1 MAIIDYNNGTATISI
16 NGGQPPFSYLL
27 LQNGTA
33 VNYPGVNFQNPVVS
47 SNSSVVFGNS
57 SDTSGT
63 YGLPSGTYT
72 CQVTDNAGCVINTS
86 DMVIGQTLEATTT
99 TILPTTTSTTL
110 LQEYLTLTVDQ
121 SPVDEGLN
129 ILFTLTSLNIPNGT
143 LIDWDITGG
152 ITSDD
157 ISGGLGGSFTIQ
169 NNQAQY
175 LATIESDEILEGQET
190 FTLALAAIDSNGVSA
205 GLSVN
210 VIINDMNT
218 AATTQATAAT
228 TLATA
233 ATTQATAAT
242 TLATAATTQA
252 TAATTQATAATTQAT
267 AATTQATAATTQAT
281 TTLATTTTTL
291 ATTTIA
297 PAEYELFTAYLN
309 RDEGQSAF
317 FELQYNNVTPGTTVG
332 FTLSGTATPAFEMG
346 GMIEPMDYTE
356 PAEMFFTTGTSGFVI
371 LEIPINEDQQ
381 TEGTETIILTL
392 DAQDSAGNPTD
403 SLQKT
408 VTINDTSE
416 LQNWEIVASTHD
428 EGTVDS
434 PAPTFNHI
442 LKTEHVPAGT
452 EYFWYV
458 SVGIG
463 YPWTPASA
471 ADFVGGVLPSGSGTI
486 PVYNETLSM
495 SDSIPI
501 SIVADSLTEGDE
513 VYQIIVKEGSP
524 SNPGALREITMMTI
538 TDSSLPTTTLP
549 TTTTTLAT
557 TTTTL
562 ATTTQTPPQ
571 YFLAGAGQYN
581 ENNVAQPQM
590 FELAWANGT
599 PGVTVGFT
607 LSGSADL
614 GIDYDANLVEFSINS
629 TSGQQDMS
637 VTILSDNLT
646 EGPETITLTLD
657 AQDSAGNP
665 TGSPSATVTIND
677 TSIDPTTTTAA
688 PEEETWYWFKG
699 GGASS
704 MPYTTS
710 GPLTDANASYYTAGW
725 ATTSDLSVAMTD
737 LIQNQGTTGAQ
748 AEVYM
753 DINSFEFTGPITGT
767 QCAHSWTYPEGTS
780 TFMYVA
786 VPDTSVFTQ
795 DLTSAQE
802 GLQYNCNGS
811 VYYAA
816 DRKQFTYNGASYWL
830 YLVSL
835 EEPSASQTYGIVGDP
850 ANIS

>member
-27 LQNGTA
+27 LQNDAA

-72 CQVTDNAGCVINTS
+72 CQVTDNLGCIINTS
-86 DMVIGQTLEATTT
+86 EIVIGQTMEATTT

-129 ILFTLTSLNIPNGT
+129 ILFTLTSSNIPNGT
-143 LIDWDITGG
+143 LIDWNITGG

-190 FTLALAAIDSNGVSA
+190 FTLALAAIDSNGVSG

-218 AATTQATAAT
+218 AATTTTTQATTSTTQATTST
-228 TLATA
+228 TLATTS
-233 ATTQATAAT
+233 TTQATTST
-242 TLATAATTQA
+242 TLATTSTTQA
-252 TAATTQATAATTQAT
+252 TTS
-267 AATTQATAATTQAT
+267 TTQAT
-281 TTLATTTTTL
+281 TTTAAPDPQHFNWVVSTDAAAINRINPVLEDHSTDPTCYTPNMQYWYYPLQAGETYYWRVEPTLTTSRIQLQMQSVNPGAYIYQILTDNFAGVMETPCNNLAGPGNGVAVTQMWLEDVGGAYGPAGNEVEGAAPYFVTEQNDTISNYYKFIVPANAEDTSEFACSGTSGSYSWNGSGYDTEFPFDNDEFSPIGFLVNFRILAPATTSTTLATTSTTLATTSTTQATTSTTLATTSTTL
-291 ATTTIA
+291 ATTTKT
-297 PAEYELFTAYLN
+297 PPTYYLFGA
-309 RDEGQSAF
+309 GQYGEF
-317 FELQYNNVTPGTTVG
+317 GIPNPQMFELAWANGTPGTTVG
-332 FTLSGTATPAFEMG
+332 FTLSGTAT
-346 GMIEPMDYTE
+346 
-356 PAEMFFTTGTSGFVI
+356 
-371 LEIPINEDQQ
+371 
-381 TEGTETIILTL
+381 EG
-392 DAQDSAGNPTD
+392 
-403 SLQKT
+403 
-408 VTINDTSE
+408 V
-416 LQNWEIVASTHD
+416 
-428 EGTVDS
+428 
-434 PAPTFNHI
+434 
-442 LKTEHVPAGT
+442 
-452 EYFWYV
+452 
-458 SVGIG
+458 
-463 YPWTPASA
+463 
-471 ADFVGGVLPSGSGTI
+471 
-486 PVYNETLSM
+486 
-495 SDSIPI
+495 
-501 SIVADSLTEGDE
+501 
-513 VYQIIVKEGSP
+513 
-524 SNPGALREITMMTI
+524 
-538 TDSSLPTTTLP
+538 
-549 TTTTTLAT
+549 
-557 TTTTL
+557 
-562 ATTTQTPPQ
+562 
-571 YFLAGAGQYN
+571 
-581 ENNVAQPQM
+581 
-590 FELAWANGT
+590 
-599 PGVTVGFT
+599 
-607 LSGSADL
+607 
-614 GIDYDANLVEFSINS
+614 DYDYNLTEFSINS

-637 VTILSDNLT
+637 VTILQDNLT
-646 EGPETITLTLD
+646 EGPETIILTLD
-657 AQDSAGNP
+657 ALDSAGNS
-665 TGSPSATVTIND
+665 TGSPSVSVTIND
-677 TSIDPTTTTAA
+677 TSIDPTTSTTLATTSTTLATTTTAA

-699 GGASS
+699 GGASN

-710 GPLTDANASYYTAGW
+710 GPLTDANASYYIEGW
-725 ATTSDLSVAMTD
+725 ATTSDLSVAMAD
-737 LIQNQGTTGAQ
+737 LIENEGTTGLQ
-748 AEVYM
+748 GEVYM

-767 QCAHSWTYPEGTS
+767 QCAHSWTYPEGTA

-816 DRKQFTYNGASYWL
+816 DRKPFTYNGASYWL